1 MRSVVME
8 ARDGLEAEYECTS
21 LAGPHCRTHGPTGNL
36 FTEPEVQS
44 EDDGSL
50 LIQLDDATIGKD
62 GKIDLAKVMEMF
74 GGGVMQK
81 AKEAAAATNEARAA
95 RAAAAANGD
104 AAAANAAVEE
114 AQAVAAKIGIG
125 RANGAFE
132 MHSPLAAGR
141 RLKPDA
147 VVGRGGE
154 GLASVP
160 SRDDRKVEFINARDA
175 TSALYWLDFD
185 GNEAHYVD
193 LPPGM
198 TTMMSTFGSHVW
210 VSRDMATNAA
220 VASYTVTARKPGDPP
235 VQHFIVTDVDF
246 GEAMAAAA
254 AAFMAQHGEAAE
266 AEAEAKAAG
275 DTRRSPEDT
284 RRSPEDTRRP
294 PEDTRRSPEDT
305 RRPPED
311 TRRSPEDTRRENA
324 EDSVKS
330 EVDAAERERLS
341 DDAKARGTPH
351 SKIDSHEI
359 ERRRR
364 RHEAVRAAAA
374 ARQKKLSEEDPERL
388 RSMSERI
395 ENAKLEAAA
404 LGRQVAAAKE
414 EARKKR
420 EELERDDTE
429 L

>member
-210 VSRDMATNAA
+210 VSRDMSTNAA
-220 VASYTVTARKPGDPP
+220 VASYTVTARKPGEPP

-266 AEAEAKAAG
+266 AEAKAKAAG
-275 DTRRSPEDT
+275 DTRRP
-284 RRSPEDTRRP
+284 
-294 PEDTRRSPEDT
+294 
-305 RRPPED
+305 
-311 TRRSPEDTRRENA
+311 PEDTRRENA
-324 EDSVKS
+324 EDSMKS
-330 EVDAAERERLS
+330 EVDAAERERIG
-341 DDAKARGTPH
+341 DDATARGTPH
-351 SKIDSHEI
+351 SKIDSHEV

>member
-210 VSRDMATNAA
+210 VSRDMSTNAA
-220 VASYTVTARKPGDPP
+220 VASYTVTARKPGEPP

-266 AEAEAKAAG
+266 AEAKAKAAG

-284 RRSPEDTRRP
+284 RRSPEDTRRS

-305 RRPPED
+305 RRSPED

-330 EVDAAERERLS
+330 EVDAAERERIG
-341 DDAKARGTPH
+341 DDAKALGTPH

>member
-81 AKEAAAATNEARAA
+81 AKE
-95 RAAAAANGD
+95 

-305 RRPPED
+305 RRQMQ
-311 TRRSPEDTRRENA
+311 NA
-324 EDSVKS
+324 EDVKS

>member
-210 VSRDMATNAA
+210 VSRDMSTNAA
-220 VASYTVTARKPGDPP
+220 VASYTVTARKPGEPP

-266 AEAEAKAAG
+266 AEAKAKAAG
-275 DTRRSPEDT
+275 DTRRQMQT
-284 RRSPEDTRRP
+284 
-294 PEDTRRSPEDT
+294 
-305 RRPPED
+305 
-311 TRRSPEDTRRENA
+311 A
-324 EDSVKS
+324 EDAKS

-341 DDAKARGTPH
+341 DDAKALGTPH

-420 EELERDDTE
+420 EELDRDDTE

>member
-74 GGGVMQK
+74 GGGFL
-81 AKEAAAATNEARAA
+81 RLLH
-95 RAAAAANGD
+95 D
-104 AAAANAAVEE
+104 
-114 AQAVAAKIGIG
+114 AAKIGIG

-210 VSRDMATNAA
+210 VSRDMSTNAA
-220 VASYTVTARKPGDPP
+220 VASYTVTARKPGEPP
-235 VQHFIVTDVDF
+235 VQHF
-246 GEAMAAAA
+246 MAE
-254 AAFMAQHGEAAE
+254 FYAQ
-266 AEAEAKAAG
+266 
-275 DTRRSPEDT
+275 
-284 RRSPEDTRRP
+284 
-294 PEDTRRSPEDT
+294 
-305 RRPPED
+305 
-311 TRRSPEDTRRENA
+311 NA
-324 EDSVKS
+324 LDYELYLW
-330 EVDAAERERLS
+330 A
-341 DDAKARGTPH
+341 
-351 SKIDSHEI
+351 
-359 ERRRR
+359 
-364 RHEAVRAAAA
+364 
-374 ARQKKLSEEDPERL
+374 
-388 RSMSERI
+388 
-395 ENAKLEAAA
+395 
-404 LGRQVAAAKE
+404 
-414 EARKKR
+414 
-420 EELERDDTE
+420 LERHGLQAAYAPLVMDAVAFE
-429 L
+429 

>member
-220 VASYTVTARKPGDPP
+220 VASYTVTARKPGEPP

-266 AEAEAKAAG
+266 AEAKAKAAG
-275 DTRRSPEDT
+275 DTRRSPEDMRRSPEDTRRSPEDT
-284 RRSPEDTRRP
+284 RRSPEDTRRQMQ
-294 PEDTRRSPEDT
+294 
-305 RRPPED
+305 
-311 TRRSPEDTRRENA
+311 NA
-324 EDSVKS
+324 EDS
-330 EVDAAERERLS
+330 EERS
-341 DDAKARGTPH
+341 
-351 SKIDSHEI
+351 
-359 ERRRR
+359 RRRR
-364 RHEAVRAAAA
+364 SRTDRRRREGSRNPALQNRLTRDRA
-374 ARQKKLSEEDPERL
+374 
-388 RSMSERI
+388 
-395 ENAKLEAAA
+395 
-404 LGRQVAAAKE
+404 
-414 EARKKR
+414 
-420 EELERDDTE
+420 
-429 L
+429 

>member
-1 MRSVVME
+1 ME

-95 RAAAAANGD
+95 RAAANGD

-210 VSRDMATNAA
+210 VSRDMSTNAA
-220 VASYTVTARKPGDPP
+220 VASYTVTARKPGEPP

-266 AEAEAKAAG
+266 AEAKVKAAG

-284 RRSPEDTRRP
+284 RRQMQ
-294 PEDTRRSPEDT
+294 
-305 RRPPED
+305 
-311 TRRSPEDTRRENA
+311 NA
-324 EDSVKS
+324 EDVKS

>member
-95 RAAAAANGD
+95 RAAANGD

-311 TRRSPEDTRRENA
+311 TRRSPEDTRRQMQNA
-324 EDSVKS
+324 EDVKS

>member
-1 MRSVVME
+1 
-8 ARDGLEAEYECTS
+8 
-21 LAGPHCRTHGPTGNL
+21 
-36 FTEPEVQS
+36 
-44 EDDGSL
+44 
-50 LIQLDDATIGKD
+50 
-62 GKIDLAKVMEMF
+62 
-74 GGGVMQK
+74 
-81 AKEAAAATNEARAA
+81 
-95 RAAAAANGD
+95 
-104 AAAANAAVEE
+104 
-114 AQAVAAKIGIG
+114 
-125 RANGAFE
+125 

-154 GLASVP
+154 ELASVP

-210 VSRDMATNAA
+210 VSRDMSTNAA
-220 VASYTVTARKPGDPP
+220 VASYTVTARKPGEPP

-266 AEAEAKAAG
+266 AEAKAKAAG
-275 DTRRSPEDT
+275 DTRRPPEDTRRSPEDT

-294 PEDTRRSPEDT
+294 PEDTRR
-305 RRPPED
+305 
-311 TRRSPEDTRRENA
+311 ENA
-324 EDSVKS
+324 EDSMKS
-330 EVDAAERERLS
+330 EVDAAERERIG
-341 DDAKARGTPH
+341 DDATARGTPH
-351 SKIDSHEI
+351 SKIDSHEV

>member
-95 RAAAAANGD
+95 RAAANGD

-210 VSRDMATNAA
+210 VSRDMSTNAA
-220 VASYTVTARKPGDPP
+220 VASYTVTARKPGEPP

-246 GEAMAAAA
+246 GEAMAAAV

-266 AEAEAKAAG
+266 AEAKAKAAG
-275 DTRRSPEDT
+275 
-284 RRSPEDTRRP
+284 DTRRP

-305 RRPPED
+305 RRQMQ
-311 TRRSPEDTRRENA
+311 NA
-324 EDSVKS
+324 EDVKS

-364 RHEAVRAAAA
+364 RHEAVRAAA

>member
-50 LIQLDDATIGKD
+50 LIQLDDATLGKD

-210 VSRDMATNAA
+210 VSRDMSTNAA
-220 VASYTVTARKPGDPP
+220 VASYTVTPRKPGEPP

-266 AEAEAKAAG
+266 AEAKAKAAG
-275 DTRRSPEDT
+275 DARRSPEDT
-284 RRSPEDTRRP
+284 RRQMQ
-294 PEDTRRSPEDT
+294 
-305 RRPPED
+305 
-311 TRRSPEDTRRENA
+311 NA
-324 EDSVKS
+324 EDVKS

>member
-210 VSRDMATNAA
+210 VSRDMSTNAA
-220 VASYTVTARKPGDPP
+220 VASYTVTARKPGEPP

-266 AEAEAKAAG
+266 AEAKAKAAG
-275 DTRRSPEDT
+275 DTRRSPDDT
-284 RRSPEDTRRP
+284 RRQMQ
-294 PEDTRRSPEDT
+294 
-305 RRPPED
+305 
-311 TRRSPEDTRRENA
+311 NA

-330 EVDAAERERLS
+330 EVDAAERERIG
-341 DDAKARGTPH
+341 DDAKALGTPH